1 MSTFNASLIVQ
12 KCPAIYEI
20 LTNKAFTITDDL
32 ISWLLLRSMPL
43 GNNEDLGRGYDD
55 MIGCATCSLSQR
67 LMQ

>member
-32 ISWLLLRSMPL
+32 ISWLFVVAFVYPTYVQIALIWSFSVQL
-43 GNNEDLGRGYDD
+43 
-55 MIGCATCSLSQR
+55 SL
-67 LMQ
+67 